1 MRPLFEAKLASHEKT
16 LYKLI
21 FHAAAP
27 PSQNLQFENK
37 AQTSTEVG
45 LENGPGPLGLEFFKW
60 PEGCI
65 FYSSY
70 LEHQINNSAER
81 TTSMFA
87 SQVCHLLLLVRDT
100 KCRKKPS
107 SV

>member
-1 MRPLFEAKLASHEKT
+1 MRLLFEAELPSHEKT

-21 FHAAAP
+21 FHAAQ
-27 PSQNLQFENK
+27 QNLLFKNK
-37 AQTSTEVG
+37 AQTSVEVG

-70 LEHQINNSAER
+70 LEHQINNSAAR
-81 TTSMFA
+81 TLDNI
-87 SQVCHLLLLVRDT
+87 QVCLSCMSSAFACSLS
-100 KCRKKPS
+100 KKKRKNI
-107 SV
+107 